1 MIERTPVLIVG
12 AGPVGL
18 ALAGDLGWR
27 DVPCTLIEKTDGA
40 IEQPKMDIVGPR
52 TMEFCRR
59 WGIADW
65 VRDAPYP
72 GDYPQDCVYV
82 TGLDGYELG
91 RQPFPPRALEKCP
104 AQSPQKRERVP
115 QDMFDPILQR
125 FVRSFT
131 HVALRYT
138 TELVSFAETA
148 DGVIAQL
155 RDTATGETREVAADY
170 LVGTDGGA
178 SLVRERAGITMS
190 GNPALTY
197 TTNVMFRCPDFVT
210 LHGQGKAYRFIF
222 VGPEGTWLTIV
233 AINGGDR
240 FRMSIVGSADKVTHT
255 EADIRD
261 ALRRAMGRDFDYEI
275 LSVMRW
281 IRRELVA
288 DSYGTGRVFIAG
300 DAAHLMSPTGGFG
313 MNTGIQ
319 DAVDLGWKL
328 EASVRGWA
336 GGELLHSYEIERR
349 PVAVRNVTEA
359 SSNLVRMLSTRQR
372 QPPPEI
378 FQAGPAGDAARKDY
392 GRWFTE
398 TMRHEW
404 FTIGFHLGYRYDA
417 SPIICPDGTPA
428 PPLEASTYTQTARP
442 GARAPHA
449 WLPDGRSTLDLFG
462 RGFTLLRLGAAA
474 PGGESI
480 RRAAADAGVP
490 LVVVALDVPAV
501 TELYKRRLV
510 LVRPDG
516 HVAWRAD
523 TAPPDPR
530 ELIEV
535 VRGARGCASLGAFVH
550 ASADDKVGAPRPVEE
565 EGHEPGHPRSLLRGT
580 WPPELLS
587 RLGAAGAR
595 DVAGASAEIPPGGLA
610 LRGGKGGARPGRR
623 VRAGRAGRAAQ
634 PDHGQS
640 HRGQR
645 LRHQPQHRRRLPDGE
660 GWREGALTSPHR
672 GSPAPGR
679 RGETRH
685 LYGGGRRARR
695 HGAGGRGAD
704 TVLVLARPRQRER
717 RDQLLDRLPRR
728 AIRAALRGHV
738 LRA

>member
-1 MIERTPVLIVG
+1 MSEHTPVLIVG

-27 DVPCTLIEKTDGA
+27 GISCTLIEKTDGA

-82 TGLDGYELG
+82 TSLDGYELG
-91 RQPFPPRALEKCP
+91 RERFPGRAQEKCP
-104 AQSPQKRERVP
+104 PQSPQKRERVP

-125 FVRSFT
+125 FVGSFP
-131 HVALRYT
+131 HVRLLYR
-138 TELVSFAETA
+138 TELVGFVETA
-148 DGVIAQL
+148 NEVTAL
-155 RDTATGETREVAADY
+155 VLDTATGATREISADY

-197 TTNVMFRCPDFVT
+197 TTNVLFRCADFPA
-210 LHGQGKAYRFIF
+210 LHDKGKAYRFIF
-222 VGPEGTWLTIV
+222 IGPEGTWLTIV

-240 FRMSIVGSADKVTHT
+240 FRMSIVGSADKVNHS
-255 EADIRD
+255 EADIRT
-261 ALRRAMGRDFDYEI
+261 ALRRAVGRDFDYEI

-281 IRRELVA
+281 VRRELVA
-288 DSYGTGRVFIAG
+288 DSYGTERVFIAG

-328 EASVRGWA
+328 SATIQGWA
-336 GGELLHSYEIERR
+336 GSSLLRSYEIERR

-359 SSNLVRMLSTRQR
+359 SSNLGRMLSTRQR
-372 QPPPEI
+372 LPPPEI
-378 FQAGPAGDAARKDY
+378 FQAGAAGDASRADY

-404 FTIGFHLGYRYDA
+404 FTLGFHLGYRYDS
-417 SPIICPDGTPA
+417 SPIIVPDGTPA
-428 PPLEASTYTQTARP
+428 PPLPTSSYVQTARP

-462 RGFTLLRLGAAA
+462 RGFVLLRLARDA
-474 PGGESI
+474 PGGERI
-480 RRAAADAGVP
+480 AGAAAQAGVP
-490 LVVVALDVPAV
+490 LEVIALDVAQV
-501 TELYKRRLV
+501 SELYQRRLV

-523 TAPPDPR
+523 EEPADAR
-530 ELIEV
+530 ALIEL
-535 VRGARGCASLGAFVH
+535 VRGARDCGSLRQ
-550 ASADDKVGAPRPVEE
+550 SQ
-565 EGHEPGHPRSLLRGT
+565 
-580 WPPELLS
+580 
-587 RLGAAGAR
+587 
-595 DVAGASAEIPPGGLA
+595 
-610 LRGGKGGARPGRR
+610 RGGRP
-623 VRAGRAGRAAQ
+623 
-634 PDHGQS
+634 
-640 HRGQR
+640 
-645 LRHQPQHRRRLPDGE
+645 
-660 GWREGALTSPHR
+660 
-672 GSPAPGR
+672 
-679 RGETRH
+679 
-685 LYGGGRRARR
+685 
-695 HGAGGRGAD
+695 
-704 TVLVLARPRQRER
+704 
-717 RDQLLDRLPRR
+717 
-728 AIRAALRGHV
+728 
-738 LRA
+738 